1 VTGART
7 ADGERVAGD
16 LVVDATGRRSPLARW
31 LQDCGAPPPAEEM
44 EDSGFVY
51 YCRLSRNDW
60 ANFRAWARHPDADE
74 VIAELEASGS
84 LTPGLSWYRANLPPE
99 ALLAEP
105 AAIPPVQAPTLGIW
119 SSKDIAL
126 TEAQMTGSADHVSGP
141 WRYERIDG
149 IGHWMQLEA
158 PLEVNRLLPGFL
170 RS

>member
-1 VTGART
+1 LRRRRRARP
-7 ADGERVAGD
+7 AGEVPVHALVQFHGVAEQ
-16 LVVDATGRRSPLARW
+16 W
-31 LQDCGAPPPAEEM
+31 
-44 EDSGFVY
+44 
-51 YCRLSRNDW
+51 LSRNDW

-158 PLEVNRLLPGFL
+158 PLEVNRLLLGFL